1 MNGALQ
7 LIILQMKIFMTGASG
22 YIGGSIA
29 AALVG
34 AGHSVKGLVRSRERA
49 AAVRERAI
57 EPVIG
62 TLGDAPLL
70 AWLAREADAVINT
83 ANSDD
88 RGAVEAMLPALT
100 GSRKPFLHTSGS
112 SIVGDM
118 ARGERGEKIY
128 EDDTPF
134 EPLPGKMA
142 RVAIDR
148 LILDSAKKGV
158 RAVILCPTMIY
169 GRGHGVHA
177 DSVQVPRL
185 IALAT
190 KHGAGRHVG
199 RGENIWSNVHIDD
212 LVPLYVLALE
222 KAPAG
227 AFYYAENGENSYR
240 EIAEAISRMLG
251 SGGRT
256 QPMTIEEAV
265 AEFGETAAQ
274 FSYGSNSRVRAVRAR
289 RELGWAPKAGTLLDE
304 IERGCY
310 AQTK

>member
-1 MNGALQ
+1 
-7 LIILQMKIFMTGASG
+7 MKIFVTGASG
-22 YIGGSIA
+22 YIGGSVA
-29 AALVG
+29 AALIK
-34 AGHSVKGLVRSRERA
+34 AGHSVRGLVRSPERA
-49 AAVRERAI
+49 KAVREHGI

-62 TLGDAPLL
+62 TLDDKPLL
-70 AWLAREADAVINT
+70 ARMAGEVDAVLNT

-88 RGAVEAMLPALT
+88 RGAVEAMLPALAGT
-100 GSRKPFLHTSGS
+100 GKRFLHTSGS

-118 ARGERGEKIY
+118 AGGERGDKVY
-128 EDDTPF
+128 EDDTPIQ
-134 EPLPGKMA
+134 PLPGKAA

-148 LILDSAKKGV
+148 LILDSAQKGV
-158 RAVILCPTMIY
+158 HPVILCPTMIY

-185 IALAT
+185 IVLA
-190 KHGAGRHVG
+190 KKSGAGRHIG

-240 EIAEAISRMLG
+240 EIAQAISRMLG
-251 SGGRT
+251 FGGRT
-256 QPMTIEEAV
+256 EPMPMQEAI
-265 AEFGETAAQ
+265 AEFGETGAQ

-289 RELGWAPKAGTLLDE
+289 RELGWAPKAGTLLEE

-310 AQTK
+310 AEKK